1 MDRSVGVR
9 APAGPEEGSSMLLNQ
24 LEPRDRQLLRALL
37 VLGVV
42 ALALVVG
49 SQIISA
55 FYFFGDII
63 LVFFLAW
70 LIAFVISP
78 VVDWLATRI
87 PGLPTGVATVLVYTL
102 VVVIGLAILV
112 AASAALYSSID
123 QFIRE
128 IPTIRT
134 KLPELVRPYQEW
146 LATLGFSEVD
156 LEQQANLVLANLNVF
171 AGQLVGPLQQVAVAS
186 VGILGTLLITFF
198 LSVWMVLDRSQIG
211 AFLFR
216 LIPPAYAEE
225 ARVLQTATSRSFGGF
240 LRGQSIMGLSFFF
253 VALVPHLLFGLP
265 LAVLSATTAGV
276 LMAIPFFG
284 PFVSWVPPVLVAL
297 VFQPSALLPTAIIMG
312 VGWFIAMNVLQPRI
326 MQGAVGIHPIVVLG
340 SVLITMSVAWFV
352 VMNVISPRLM
362 SGAVGI
368 HPIVVLASVVIGSKV
383 AGIVGAIFGIPIAAV
398 LSAFFFHW
406 FGRSREG
413 GTVADRATQRVAA
426 REQREVRRPREPVPG
441 VDEDVEEVGPGRAA
455 IGLGPEATEGG
466 EAPAR

>member
-1 MDRSVGVR
+1 
-9 APAGPEEGSSMLLNQ
+9 MLLNE

-186 VGILGTLLITFF
+186 VGILGTLRFHPG
-198 LSVWMVLDRSQIG
+198 R
-211 AFLFR
+211 
-216 LIPPAYAEE
+216 
-225 ARVLQTATSRSFGGF
+225 
-240 LRGQSIMGLSFFF
+240 
-253 VALVPHLLFGLP
+253 
-265 LAVLSATTAGV
+265 
-276 LMAIPFFG
+276 
-284 PFVSWVPPVLVAL
+284 
-297 VFQPSALLPTAIIMG
+297 SALAPTL
-312 VGWFIAMNVLQPRI
+312 LQ
-326 MQGAVGIHPIVVLG
+326 
-340 SVLITMSVAWFV
+340 
-352 VMNVISPRLM
+352 
-362 SGAVGI
+362 
-368 HPIVVLASVVIGSKV
+368 
-383 AGIVGAIFGIPIAAV
+383 AA
-398 LSAFFFHW
+398 
-406 FGRSREG
+406 
-413 GTVADRATQRVAA
+413 
-426 REQREVRRPREPVPG
+426 
-441 VDEDVEEVGPGRAA
+441 
-455 IGLGPEATEGG
+455 
-466 EAPAR
+466 